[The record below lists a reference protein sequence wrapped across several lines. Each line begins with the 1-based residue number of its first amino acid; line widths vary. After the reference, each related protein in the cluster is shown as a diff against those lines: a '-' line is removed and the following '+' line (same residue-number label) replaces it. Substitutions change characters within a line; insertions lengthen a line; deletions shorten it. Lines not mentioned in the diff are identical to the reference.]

1 MSIKSEEN
9 LTQSLISSYS
19 RVRSVHKLNIL
30 NFIEKALA
38 VDEEVLQ
45 EIERMRKAALLCYV
59 PLYKAGKNQLK
70 NKVQKCKITLQT
82 F

>member
-1 MSIKSEEN
+1 MSVKSEEN
-9 LTQSLISSYS
+9 LTQSLIGSYS
-19 RVRSVHKLNIL
+19 RVRSVHMLNIL

-59 PLYKAGKNQLK
+59 PLYKAGKK
-70 NKVQKCKITLQT
+70 TTKK
-82 F
+82 

>member
-1 MSIKSEEN
+1 MSVKSEEN
-9 LTQSLISSYS
+9 LTQSLIGSYS

-45 EIERMRKAALLCYV
+45 EIERMQKAALLCYV
-59 PLYKAGKNQLK
+59 PLYKAGKKQLK

>member
-1 MSIKSEEN
+1 MSVKSEEN
-9 LTQSLISSYS
+9 LTQSLIGSYS

-59 PLYKAGKNQLK
+59 PLYKAGKK
-70 NKVQKCKITLQT
+70 KTAKK
-82 F
+82 

>member
-1 MSIKSEEN
+1 MSVKSEEN
-9 LTQSLISSYS
+9 LTQSLIGSYS

-38 VDEEVLQ
+38 MDEEVLQ

-59 PLYKAGKNQLK
+59 PLYKAGKK
-70 NKVQKCKITLQT
+70 NN
-82 F
+82 